1 MSKIVYIIRHA
12 KSRHAFPGESDFSRP
27 LNETGLQQVEKM
39 AARLSEI
46 KDRIDMIFCS
56 SALRTKQ
63 TAIGLATAWGLDPN
77 KIQFVDELYHAS
89 EETITQFISSINNS
103 CNTAI
108 IVAHNP
114 GVTDFVNELSTEFK
128 IDDVPT
134 CGAIG
139 IETIGDNWIDFS
151 DASKRVIFGGY
162 PNQNK

>member
-1 MSKIVYIIRHA
+1 
-12 KSRHAFPGESDFSRP
+12 
-27 LNETGLQQVEKM
+27 
-39 AARLSEI
+39 
-46 KDRIDMIFCS
+46 
-56 SALRTKQ
+56 
-63 TAIGLATAWGLDPN
+63 
-77 KIQFVDELYHAS
+77 VDELYHAS

-151 DASKRVIFGGY
+151 DASKRVIFWGY